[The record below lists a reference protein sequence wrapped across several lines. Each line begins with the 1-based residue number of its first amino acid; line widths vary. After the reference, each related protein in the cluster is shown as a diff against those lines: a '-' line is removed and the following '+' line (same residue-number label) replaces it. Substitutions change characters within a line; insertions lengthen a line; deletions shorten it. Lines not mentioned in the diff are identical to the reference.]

1 MQKYRTFLT
10 KLGKEKIIAAEAAS
24 THLAFKHIAVGDAAD
39 PPTEDLT
46 KLRNEV
52 WRGEIQRIQVDAL
65 DNHVLNVEAVIPSQ
79 DGGFMV
85 RELGLFDTDGDLIAV
100 GRAPDSYKPLV
111 EDGAAKSLLI
121 VFKIVIDN
129 TSVVVLNVD
138 DSVVLVTRKYLEH
151 QLSLH
156 TDRKDN
162 PHGVTKAQ
170 VGLNNVAN
178 YAVATETEAKDG
190 TSNTKYMTP
199 LRTNQL
205 VGQIAGE
212 TAAGVQ
218 TNLNEHIAE
227 TENPHKV
234 TKAQVGLSNVDN
246 VKQAT
251 KTEFDIHTADKTNP
265 HGVTKS
271 QVGLASVLNYG
282 VATQTEAEAGTSN
295 AKYMTPLSTKQ
306 AITKQAATLVT
317 THVDD
322 KTNPHNVTKAQVGL
336 GKVQDYELA
345 TEADAESGIT
355 HQKYMTP
362 LRTKQ
367 AITKQLDIH
376 ANDYVAHPGY
386 ANTTGTNAYSVT
398 LNPKPTALVA
408 GLGVVIKVG
417 NNATANCTL
426 NVNGLGAKPI
436 VDSGGKQVK
445 NLRAGGIYSLRYGGT
460 SFILQ
465 GEGGGGGARD
475 YVHLLFQYKNGVDK
489 IVIAEDVAVV
499 TVGELSVGGKR
510 VVNLSGTVIKEH
522 PPIDGMTAWAVT
534 EAQII
539 QYMYNYSREGYI
551 PRFVVTDYMGNE
563 LYRTSLSRRT
573 SDHTIRVLG
582 YDVDN
587 NNLYVIQ
594 SHYYY
599 PEDSYIEVI
608 NGNGSKVKEQSINY
622 SRYYQGA
629 HKHLRVDNTFYCTSL
644 NLMYYGPNDNVTG
657 SNYDVTMSYNVDTSS
672 FNILTNGYDQIDP
685 YRRVKMGNVDIPYI
699 I

>member
-10 KLGKEKIIAAEAAS
+10 KKGREKIVAAEAAG
-24 THLAFKHIAVGDAAD
+24 THLALRHVAVGDALD

-46 KLRNEV
+46 ALRNEV
-52 WRGEIQRIQVDAL
+52 WRGEVNRIQVDAK
-65 DNHVLNVEAVIPSQ
+65 DAHVLNVEAVIPAQ

-85 RELGLFDTDGDLIAV
+85 RELGLFDADGDLIAV

-129 TSVVVLNVD
+129 TAVVALSVD
-138 DSVVLVTRKYLEH
+138 DSVVLVTREYLAQ

-156 TDRKDN
+156 TTNKDN

-178 YAVATETEAKDG
+178 YTVATEAEAKEG

-212 TAAGVQ
+212 TAGGVQ
-218 TNLNEHIAE
+218 ANLNEHIAE

-234 TKAQVGLSNVDN
+234 TKAQVGLGNVDN

-322 KTNPHNVTKAQVGL
+322 KTNPHNVTKSQVGL
-336 GKVQDYELA
+336 GKVLDYELA
-345 TEADAESGIT
+345 TEADAEAGTS

-367 AITKQLDIH
+367 AIEKKI
-376 ANDYVAHPGY
+376 
-386 ANTTGTNAYSVT
+386 SSS
-398 LNPKPTALVA
+398 
-408 GLGVVIKVG
+408 
-417 NNATANCTL
+417 
-426 NVNGLGAKPI
+426 
-436 VDSGGKQVK
+436 VDSTSEVTIASSKAIKTVMDKANEAFTSASNGKSIIGTAITG
-445 NLRAGGIYSLRYGGT
+445 LDESLVVPADAT
-460 SFILQ
+460 
-465 GEGGGGGARD
+465 
-475 YVHLLFQYKNGVDK
+475 FQQ
-489 IVIAEDVAVV
+489 IADLISIIP
-499 TVGELSVGGKR
+499 TGKR
-510 VVNLSGTVIKEH
+510 I
-522 PPIDGMTAWAVT
+522 AVGSVPRT
-534 EAQII
+534 
-539 QYMYNYSREGYI
+539 YN
-551 PRFVVTDYMGNE
+551 
-563 LYRTSLSRRT
+563 TSLSITGLDFTPSAVAVSGSASGIISSGYNIPNRLHSYASDSEIPGTISSVGHGYITIT
-573 SDHTIRVLG
+573 SNAFYGANMIHWIA
-582 YDVDN
+582 
-587 NNLYVIQ
+587 
-594 SHYYY
+594 
-599 PEDSYIEVI
+599 IE
-608 NGNGSKVKEQSINY
+608 
-622 SRYYQGA
+622 
-629 HKHLRVDNTFYCTSL
+629 
-644 NLMYYGPNDNVTG
+644 
-657 SNYDVTMSYNVDTSS
+657 
-672 FNILTNGYDQIDP
+672 
-685 YRRVKMGNVDIPYI
+685 
-699 I
+699 